1 MRASPTLQRLQ
12 RGTTLLIALIFL
24 VILTLFAVSG
34 MNTGVINLRTANN
47 AQLILEAESAAQAQI
62 EALLNSVTPYVTGVL
77 GTATTTYAS
86 ATGTVYPSDATC
98 GGSAPCFRVT
108 TQPPICLS
116 IVPAPGYSYEFAASA
131 PKDTVWQVSAE
142 AQDGTFGAKAS
153 SRQGVKIRLPVNA
166 VCVNP

>member
-1 MRASPTLQRLQ
+1 MRTASTSLQRQ

-47 AQLILEAESAAQAQI
+47 AQLMVEAEFAAQAQI
-62 EALLNSVTPYVTGVL
+62 EAMLNSVTPFVTGVL
-77 GTATTTYAS
+77 GTATSTNVDVNGDSVTDY
-86 ATGTVYPSDATC
+86 V
-98 GGSAPCFRVT
+98 VT

-131 PKDTVWQVSAE
+131 PKDTVWQVTAS
-142 AQDGTFGAKAS
+142 AQDSVFGATATL
-153 SRQGVKIRLPVNA
+153 RQGVRIRLPVNA